1 MSDDLKKRL
10 DALESWQDAAIQKL
24 KRLGD
29 ENGELRERVAE
40 LEELVDPDPGN
51 VAYEQLTKSQ
61 KIHRVRKALLETATR
76 TNGVASM
83 KYKEV
88 MALFNN
94 RPSPG
99 HAYDLMEAAAQI
111 DGYTYDA
118 AGQGRGDKRV
128 RVDADGVND
137 DRLFHAVNNGDT
149 APAV

>member
-1 MSDDLKKRL
+1 MKDDVEARFDAMSK
-10 DALESWQDAAIQKL
+10 WQDNL
-24 KRLGD
+24 EDRVVELED
-29 ENGELRERVAE
+29 ENRQLRERVAE

-76 TNGVASM
+76 SNGVASM

-99 HAYDLMEAAAQI
+99 HAYDLMEAAAEI
-111 DGYTYDA
+111 DGYAYDA

-128 RVDADGVND
+128 RVNADDVND